1 MKKFILGLIVGICIA
16 VPASLYA
23 ENVQQITAY
32 INPDVKITVEGEP
45 LVLEEP
51 AILYNQRTYLPLRWV
66 AENVMGMTVGW
77 DQETQT
83 VVLTPKIDESQIWP
97 INDVST
103 FEETGGESVKTK
115 DDVKFRKEYYELFNR
130 DHAPIDEITFKDI
143 NSRIGAIAAEI
154 DFFNRY
160 ITSFNETGDTNR
172 YKPYIVERFQEE
184 LPKLQAE
191 LEYWQGLKEQ
201 KEEQLKQERENSRG
215 E

>member
-32 INPDVKITVEGEP
+32 INPDVKITVNGEP

-66 AENVMGMTVGW
+66 AENVMGMAVGW

-97 INDVST
+97 TNDVST
-103 FEETGGESVKTK
+103 FEKTGGEKVKTK
-115 DDVKFRKEYYELFNR
+115 DDVNFGTEYPKLFIEDDEASLEDVKKKVKSIEYYINLFNKR
-130 DHAPIDEITFKDI
+130 LSEYDPATASETDTIF
-143 NSRIGAIAAEI
+143 AE
-154 DFFNRY
+154 RY
-160 ITSFNETGDTNR
+160 
-172 YKPYIVERFQEE
+172 QEE
-184 LPKLQAE
+184 LPKLQSA
-191 LEYWQGLKEQ
+191 LTYWQGLKEQ